1 MFKSSYRYCTPPK
14 KVKAEVYRIIRDTN
28 LVRNLK
34 KLHNH
39 TCQISSERLQLL
51 TNSYY
56 SEAHHI
62 KPLGSPHNGRDIR
75 ENIIVL
81 CPNHHALCDY
91 GAIPLNQDILKNVK
105 GHELSQEFIDYHNSE
120 IFNKINK

>member
-1 MFKSSYRYCTPPK
+1 M
-14 KVKAEVYRIIRDTN
+14 
-28 LVRNLK
+28 
-34 KLHNH
+34 
-39 TCQISSERLQLL
+39 SSERLQLL